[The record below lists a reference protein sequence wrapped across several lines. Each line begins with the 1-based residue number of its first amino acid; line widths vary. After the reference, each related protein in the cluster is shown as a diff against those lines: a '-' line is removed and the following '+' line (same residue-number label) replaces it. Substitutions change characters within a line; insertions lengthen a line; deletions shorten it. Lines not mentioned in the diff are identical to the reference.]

1 MARGRIRDED
11 IERLREQVDIV
22 DVISDY
28 VQLKKAGR
36 LFKGLCPF
44 HDEKT
49 PSFMVDPA
57 KQLYHCFGCGEGG
70 NVFTFLRKKE
80 GLEFREAVERLAS
93 RVGFTLHYQGVSG
106 EAAGAESR
114 RARLYRI
121 NQWAADA
128 YHRLL
133 VEGEVGRKAREY
145 LASRGIGEEA
155 VRQFR
160 LGYAPASWDFL
171 YRQAMRS
178 GFEAADFLAVGLG
191 LQGEK
196 GTYDRFRDRVIFP
209 ILDLQDR
216 VIAFG
221 GRTLGDAQPK
231 YLNSPETAVYVK
243 SRHLYALNLA
253 RREIVSRGYAVL
265 VEGYTD
271 VICLWQAGVR
281 NAVATL
287 GTALGE
293 EHLRLLSRLTQK
305 VILAF
310 DADRAGIGASERGLD
325 FYGDFD
331 LDLRVMLL
339 AEGMDPADFIAAEG
353 PEEFLRRV
361 ERSVPL
367 VDFCVE
373 RALREH
379 DPADTNSRLRGVR
392 KAVHL
397 VAGLGRDIDHER
409 YIKEIADWAGSG
421 YQAVYELYE
430 RARGR
435 KTGPA
440 GTTVAAERN
449 IAVPPQLRAERELL
463 RLLLHHPYMI
473 ARVEEGLDLAL
484 FEDSDS
490 RNILEALLEASGKYG
505 GGDAGRPDFGEENRG
520 DEGEGPGG
528 VSGEGQGGAGE
539 RLVSAAVERLQSERL
554 RNMATSLI
562 FDESGNLGNMDAEE
576 ALVMYNDLLASL
588 KELYFERQIRRLK
601 KELETLS
608 SAPRRDH
615 EREQELSEEIYA
627 LERLKRQVR

>member
-11 IERLREQVDIV
+11 IERLRERVDIV
-22 DVISDY
+22 EVISDY

-80 GLEFREAVERLAS
+80 GLEFREAVEKLAS
-93 RVGFTLHYQGVSG
+93 RVGLTLHYQGG
-106 EAAGAESR
+106 GREAAGVESR
-114 RARLYRI
+114 RARLYRV

-128 YHRLL
+128 YHRVLT
-133 VEGEVGRKAREY
+133 EGEAGRKAREY

-155 VRQFR
+155 VRQFK
-160 LGYAPASWDFL
+160 LGYAPARWDFL
-171 YRQAMRS
+171 YRQALRS

-209 ILDLQDR
+209 IQDLQDR
-216 VIAFG
+216 VVAFG

-231 YLNSPETAVYVK
+231 YLNSPETAIYVK

-253 RREIVSRGYAVL
+253 RREIVSQGYAIL

-271 VICLWQAGVR
+271 VISLWQAGVR

-293 EHLRLLSRLTQK
+293 EHLRLLSRLTQR

-339 AEGMDPADFIAAEG
+339 SEGMDPADFVAAEG
-353 PEEFLRRV
+353 PEEFLGRV

-367 VDFCVE
+367 VDFCVGK
-373 RALREH
+373 ALREH

-392 KAVHL
+392 RAVHL

-409 YIKEIADWAGSG
+409 HIKEIADWAGSG

-430 RARGR
+430 RARGG
-435 KTGPA
+435 KTGA
-440 GTTVAAERN
+440 ATVAERN

-463 RLLLHHPYMI
+463 RLLLHHPYMVP
-473 ARVEEGLDLAL
+473 REGEGIDPAL
-484 FEDSDS
+484 FEDPDS
-490 RNILEALLEASGKYG
+490 RDILEALLEASREHRVEGEREQ
-505 GGDAGRPDFGEENRG
+505 DAGAAGPGG
-520 DEGEGPGG
+520 AAGEGPGG
-528 VSGEGQGGAGE
+528 AAGEGPAGAWE
-539 RLVSAAVERLQSERL
+539 RLVAAAVERLPSERA
-554 RNMATSLI
+554 RNAATSLI
-562 FDESGNLGNMDAEE
+562 FDESGNLGSMGAEE
-576 ALVMYNDLLASL
+576 ARVMYNDLLASL

>member
-22 DVISDY
+22 EVISDY

-80 GLEFREAVERLAS
+80 GLEFREAAERLAS
-93 RVGFTLHYQGVSG
+93 RVGVTLRYQGASR
-106 EAAGAESR
+106 EAAGVESR
-114 RARLYRI
+114 RARLYRV

-128 YHRLL
+128 YHRILI
-133 VEGEVGRKAREY
+133 EGEMGGRAREY

-155 VRQFR
+155 VRQFK
-160 LGYAPASWDFL
+160 LGYAPARWDFL
-171 YRQAMRS
+171 YRQALRS

-209 ILDLQDR
+209 IQDLQDR
-216 VIAFG
+216 VVAFG
-221 GRTLGDAQPK
+221 GRAMGEVQPK
-231 YLNSPETAVYVK
+231 YLNSPETAIYVK

-253 RREIVSRGYAVL
+253 RRDIVSRGYAVL

-271 VICLWQAGVR
+271 VICLWEAGVR

-339 AEGMDPADFIAAEG
+339 SEGMDPADFIAAEG

-373 RALREH
+373 KALREH

-397 VAGLGRDIDHER
+397 VAGLGREIDHER

-421 YQAVYELYE
+421 YQAVYELYG

-435 KTGPA
+435 SPGVA
-440 GTTVAAERN
+440 TTAEKS
-449 IAVPPQLRAERELL
+449 IAMPPQLRVERELL
-463 RLLLHHPYMI
+463 RLLMHHPYMVC
-473 ARVEEGLDLAL
+473 RVRDGLDL
-484 FEDSDS
+484 DP
-490 RNILEALLEASGKYG
+490 RNILQALLEVCGDLHGGQVDVGGSGGSSSGTTKVPG
-505 GGDAGRPDFGEENRG
+505 G
-520 DEGEGPGG
+520 EGEN
-528 VSGEGQGGAGE
+528 
-539 RLVSAAVERLQSERL
+539 LVTAAVEALQSEKA
-554 RNMATSLI
+554 RNTATALI
-562 FDESGNLGNMDAEE
+562 FDESGNLDNLGADE
-576 ALVMYNDLLASL
+576 ASMMYNDLLASL
-588 KELYFERQIRRLK
+588 KEFYFERQIRRLK
-601 KELETLS
+601 KELEILS

-627 LERLKRQVR
+627 LECLKRQVR